1 MALYTANAWY
11 SQTGLYL
18 NFGLGLN
25 TASINV
31 FKISGWF
38 GIPKSQV
45 LMHSKRVI
53 GMILTQFKMTYF
65 DLFSEIEMF
74 GIRKWL
80 KADYSY
86 QTIFQLIWNFF

>member
-45 LMHSKRVI
+45 LMHSKSVI
-53 GMILTQFKMTYF
+53 AIITILFWP
-65 DLFSEIEMF
+65 S
-74 GIRKWL
+74 
-80 KADYSY
+80 
-86 QTIFQLIWNFF
+86 